1 MTPLMERFVLHWG
14 EMGSRWGVNRS
25 VAQIHGYLFIV
36 ARAVD
41 ADELTEKLS
50 ISRSNVSGSLKELQ
64 QMGLVKLSHR
74 VGERRDYFET
84 IGEPWEMALQ
94 VAEARR
100 QREIQPTLDALRSMA
115 EDARND
121 AETPDVAKRR
131 ITALSDFGQELDG
144 WYREVRRL
152 PLGTLR
158 GILRMG
164 AKVARFIPGSDAK
177 DKSGTGDKPDQTTRT
192 GEKK

>member
-1 MTPLMERFVLHWG
+1 MERFVLHWG

-36 ARAVD
+36 GRAVD

-64 QMGLVKLSHR
+64 SLGLVKLSHR

-100 QREIQPTLDALRSMA
+100 QREIQPTLDALRAMA
-115 EDARND
+115 EDAKDD
-121 AETPDVAKRR
+121 AETPDVTRRR

-164 AKVARFIPGSDAK
+164 AKIARFIPGSEPK
-177 DKSGTGDKPDQTTRT
+177 DRGEPKDRPEPTNRT
-192 GEKK
+192 GEK

>member
-25 VAQIHGYLFIV
+25 VAQIHGYLFVIG
-36 ARAVD
+36 RPVD

-64 QMGLVKLSHR
+64 GLGLVKLVHR

-84 IGEPWEMALQ
+84 VGEPWEMALQ

-100 QREIQPTLDALRSMA
+100 QREIQPTLEALRAMA
-115 EDARND
+115 EDAASD
-121 AETPDVAKRR
+121 AETPEIARRR
-131 ITALSDFGQELDG
+131 ITELSAFGEELDA

-152 PLGTLR
+152 PVGTLR
-158 GILRMG
+158 GLMRMG
-164 AKVARFIPGSDAK
+164 AKIARLIPG
-177 DKSGTGDKPDQTTRT
+177 G
-192 GEKK
+192 GEKASGDRRGRNSGEGEGR